1 MKKWVSPIP
10 KDIHLIWIGGD
21 PPDYFQKF
29 LGTFEELNDL
39 LSRMN
44 KVAFAQGHSTY
55 MFLANF
61 TYSDYVQ
68 NIEEKTKKYEK

>member
-29 LGTFEELNDL
+29 LGTFEEHLPE
-39 LSRMN
+39 
-44 KVAFAQGHSTY
+44 
-55 MFLANF
+55 F
-61 TYSDYVQ
+61 T
-68 NIEEKTKKYEK
+68 I